1 MLPIL
6 TPDQMRTAEA
16 ASVKAGASEPDLM
29 ARAGAQI
36 AEWIDS
42 RVITWGQ
49 SDQVAA
55 ALVGPGNNGGDAL
68 VALAGLVQRGWQCS
82 ALLVQRKELGDLPAD
97 KELLDRITII
107 DDAAALH
114 GAHVII
120 DGIFG
125 IGGRSDL
132 DKLAVEAINAASHAR
147 HTHRVPLVAIDCP
160 TGVDATTGVAHDD
173 AFPADVTLCIQF
185 PKAGLLREPA
195 ATFAGELEILDIGI
209 EAPDDFTGPYMATA
223 TATSERLPHRGA
235 YAHKSQTGG
244 LLVVG
249 GSPGYFGAPRLT
261 AEAALRSGPGY
272 VGLAA
277 PRSVIAT
284 VAGEVPEIIYH
295 PTSDS
300 DGRQSANTIVEA
312 LDGESSRYTA
322 LVIGPGIGRDR
333 VADALMSAL
342 FNQPDQ
348 PADRAESSDVAFG
361 IPRRALSQA
370 SSDDGERAIETL
382 PVVLDADALNWLA
395 KQDDWPS
402 LLNGVTA
409 VLTPHPGEMA
419 RLLQKEI
426 DEVTTDPFGTALDA
440 AKTWNQIVV
449 FKVGYTA
456 VAHPDGTLWVS
467 PRAPSELATAGT
479 GDALSGIIGG
489 LLAQGLSPGDAA
501 ACAVYLG
508 AQAGR
513 LARDEL
519 GALSVVAR
527 DVIRYLPFAISELQQ
542 PQWER

>member
-6 TPDQMRTAEA
+6 TPEQMRAAEA
-16 ASVKAGASEPDLM
+16 ASVRAGVAESELM
-29 ARAGAQI
+29 VRAGAQI
-36 AEWIDS
+36 AEWIDT

-49 SDQVAA
+49 SVQVAT

-68 VALAGLVQRGWQCS
+68 VALAELVERGWECY
-82 ALLVQRKELGDLPAD
+82 ALLVQRTELGDVPA
-97 KELLDRITII
+97 EQALLDQITLI
-107 DDAAALH
+107 DDPAALH
-114 GAHVII
+114 DAHVII
-120 DGIFG
+120 DGIYG

-132 DKLAVEAINAASHAR
+132 DKQVIETIGAASYSRRA
-147 HTHRVPLVAIDCP
+147 HRIPLVAIDCP
-160 TGVDATTGVAHDD
+160 TGVDPAAGEAHEG

-185 PKAGLLREPA
+185 PKTGLLSEPA
-195 ATFAGELEILDIGI
+195 ASFAGELEILDIGI
-209 EAPDDFTGPYMATA
+209 DAPADFSGPYMVTA
-223 TATSERLPHRGA
+223 TATRERLPHRGA
-235 YAHKSQTGG
+235 YAHKSQAGG
-244 LLVVG
+244 LLIVG

-284 VAGEVPEIIYH
+284 VAGQVPEIIYH

-312 LDGESSRYTA
+312 LGGESSRYTA

-333 VADALMSAL
+333 VADDLMSAL

-348 PADRAESSDVAFG
+348 AHYRSQATESAFG
-361 IPRRALSQA
+361 IPRRSLSQA
-370 SSDDGERAIETL
+370 ASDDGGRAIEQV

-395 KQDDWPS
+395 NHDEWPS
-402 LLNGVTA
+402 LLDNVDA

-419 RLLQKEI
+419 RLLQQDI
-426 DEVTTDPFGTALDA
+426 DEVTTDPFATALEA
-440 AKTWNQIVV
+440 AKAWNQVVV

-489 LLAQGLSPGDAA
+489 LLAQGLSTIDAA

-513 LARDEL
+513 FARDEM

-527 DVIRYLPFAISELQQ
+527 DVIHYLPFAISELQQ